1 MAVKLILDLDTGID
15 DALAIAYALGSPEL
29 ELIGVTCTYGNVTTE
44 LAVRNSLAVLALL
57 GRTDIPVFAG
67 QACASCADSFEPS
80 PLVRRIHGD
89 NGLGGVRIPD
99 SPRPAEQGGAVD
111 FIVESARRHGA
122 DLVYVPTGSSTNIAA
137 AFGADPSLADRLRVV
152 MMGGA
157 LTTRGNT
164 TPWSEANVSQDP
176 EASDALLRRGRVTMV
191 GLDVTH
197 QTLLTKA
204 ATARWRRLG
213 TAAGTAFADMTDYY
227 IDFEASEIGIA
238 GCGLHDPLAVAV
250 AADESLVGV
259 LPMNLRVDLAGP
271 TRGRTIGSLEG
282 LAEPDKRTRA
292 AVRVDAERFLTGFMD
307 RTERVLGAR

>member
-1 MAVKLILDLDTGID
+1 MTVKLILDLDTGID

-29 ELIGVTCTYGNVTTE
+29 ELIGVTCTYGNVTTG

-67 QACASCADSFEPS
+67 PAHASCADSFEPS

-89 NGLGGVRIPD
+89 NGLGGVRLPD
-99 SPRPAEQGGAVD
+99 SPRPAEEGRAVD

-137 AFGADPSLADRLRVV
+137 AFEADPSLADRLRVV

-164 TPWSEANVSQDP
+164 TLWSEANISQDP

-204 ATARWRRLG
+204 ETARWRQLG
-213 TAAGTAFADMTDYY
+213 TAAGCTTPSRWRSRRTSRWWESSPSTCGSTSPGRPGGGLSVPSRALRRPTNARGLPSRSTRS
-227 IDFEASEIGIA
+227 ASSRGSWT
-238 GCGLHDPLAVAV
+238 GRS
-250 AADESLVGV
+250 ESS
-259 LPMNLRVDLAGP
+259 GP
-271 TRGRTIGSLEG
+271 GR
-282 LAEPDKRTRA
+282 
-292 AVRVDAERFLTGFMD
+292 
-307 RTERVLGAR
+307 RVLGPARTP

>member
-1 MAVKLILDLDTGID
+1 MAAKLILDVDTGID

-44 LAVRNSLAVLALL
+44 RAVRNSLAVLALL

-67 QACASCADSFEPS
+67 PACASRADSFEPS

-99 SPRPAEQGGAVD
+99 SPRPAEQGGAAD
-111 FIVESARRHGA
+111 FIVESVRRHGA

-137 AFGADPSLADRLRVV
+137 ALEADPSLADRLRVV

-227 IDFEASEIGIA
+227 IDFEAREIGIA

-259 LPMNLRVDLAGP
+259 LPINLRVDLAGP

-282 LAEPDKRTRA
+282 LTEPDKRTRA
-292 AVRVDAERFLTGFMD
+292 AVRVDAERFLAGFMD
-307 RTERVLGAR
+307 TTERVLGAR